1 MITLFISSACK
12 EHRFKNAARNPMTA
26 PETSYPMAYVHSMP
40 MMTSLNG
47 NTQSKNS
54 DLLYVSQK
62 VLESDKMVCY

>member
-1 MITLFISSACK
+1 
-12 EHRFKNAARNPMTA
+12 MTA
-26 PETSYPMAYVHSMP
+26 PETSYPMVYVHSMP